1 MKQKKENGIINNEA
15 RFNFKK
21 TDTELNVENALRT
34 KLIAIYVER
43 NKLRNIEIFSK
54 PA

>member
-15 RFNFKK
+15 KFNFKK
-21 TDTELNVENALRT
+21 TISELNVEDALRT
-34 KLIAIYVER
+34 KLIAMYVEK
-43 NKLRNIEIFSK
+43 NKLRNIEIFST